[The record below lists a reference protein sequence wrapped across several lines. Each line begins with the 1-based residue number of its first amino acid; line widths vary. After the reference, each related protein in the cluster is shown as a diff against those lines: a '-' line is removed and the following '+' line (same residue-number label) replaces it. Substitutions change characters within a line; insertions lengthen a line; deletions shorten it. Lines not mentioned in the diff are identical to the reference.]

1 LAAVTV
7 RPAIWSALCSEH
19 AAPAERN
26 DDETPPRPGLLLA
39 PLLALGGPAIAA
51 DKILTVGAA
60 VFPDSLRSGTSSF
73 ASLSLMT
80 QTNDPLVARDNKGD
94 LHPALRPLETI
105 DPLTMRFHLR
115 QGVKF
120 SDGVEFTADDVAFTI
135 NRVLD
140 PAVAYAQAA
149 RISQVEKAVA
159 VDKYTVDVK
168 TKAVFP
174 TLVRGLSDI
183 IMEPK
188 HYYEQVGPEKVAA
201 HPIGTGPFIF
211 KEWVPGDHYTLTANN
226 YWGGAPNST
235 GSIIRTIPDG
245 STRIA
250 SLVTGEARSDRGGA
264 GSTLSTR

>member
-1 LAAVTV
+1 MQYLPKGTMMKRRPVLAV
-7 RPAIWSALCSEH
+7 
-19 AAPAERN
+19 
-26 DDETPPRPGLLLA
+26 LLA
-39 PLLALGGPAIAA
+39 PLLALGGPAVAA

-80 QTNDPLVARDNKGD
+80 QTNDLLVARDNKGD
-94 LHPALRPLETI
+94 LHPALALRWETI
-105 DPLTMRFHLR
+105 DPLTVRFHLR

-140 PAVAYAQAA
+140 PQVAYAQAA

-188 HYYEQVGPEKVAA
+188 HYYEKVGLRKWRRTRSGPDRSSSRNGCRAITT
-201 HPIGTGPFIF
+201 PSWPTRIIGAGR
-211 KEWVPGDHYTLTANN
+211 
-226 YWGGAPNST
+226 PNST
-235 GSIIRTIPDG
+235 GS
-245 STRIA
+245 
-250 SLVTGEARSDRGGA
+250 
-264 GSTLSTR
+264 